1 MSATITKEQ
10 ELHNAREMLK
20 GWMQAEVAVMTGQDY
35 SIGSRRLRRADLKDI
50 AQRIKYWKAE
60 VDRLE
65 GRSRIRVQQVIP
77 RDT

>member
-1 MSATITKEQ
+1 MTRQ
-10 ELHNAREMLK
+10 DELHNAREMLK
-20 GWMQAEVAVMTGQDY
+20 GWMLAEQALMTSLEY
-35 SIGSRRLRRADLKDI
+35 RSGSHFLRRVDLPHVR
-50 AQRIKYWKAE
+50 ASVKYWKAE

>member
-1 MSATITKEQ
+1 MSSVINKQ
-10 ELHNAREMLK
+10 DELHNAREMHK
-20 GWMQAEVAVMTGQDY
+20 GWMLAEMAVMSGQDY
-35 SIGSRRLRRADLKDI
+35 SIGSRRLRRADLLDI

-65 GRSRIRVQQVIP
+65 GRSRICVQQVIP

>member
-1 MSATITKEQ
+1 MSTVTKQQ

-20 GWMQAEVAVMTGQDY
+20 GWTLAEMSVMSGQDY
-35 SIGSRRLRRADLKDI
+35 SIGSRRLRRADLLDI